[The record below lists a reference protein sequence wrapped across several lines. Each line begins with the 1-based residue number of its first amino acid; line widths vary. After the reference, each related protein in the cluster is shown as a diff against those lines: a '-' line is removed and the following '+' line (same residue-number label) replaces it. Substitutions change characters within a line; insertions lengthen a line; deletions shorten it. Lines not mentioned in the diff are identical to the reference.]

1 MVPICIPARY
11 HCGVSIQIA
20 VRLPD
25 DLVAYIDEQ
34 VADGSAES
42 RAAFVTRALERER
55 RRLAAERDAR
65 IYAAQPGSDLDD
77 LASWTRAR
85 PLDID

>member
-1 MVPICIPARY
+1 
-11 HCGVSIQIA
+11 
-20 VRLPD
+20 
-25 DLVAYIDEQ
+25 
-34 VADGSAES
+34 
-42 RAAFVTRALERER
+42 LERER